1 MWVEP
6 NAWLLLLAFL
16 VWRRGIKQFPAFL
29 AFALVAP
36 FVQWAMYFA
45 DIAPSVDATNFW
57 RMDWASLVVEGSL
70 KFVLV
75 GEIFGNVFGSYPAV
89 ARLGRS
95 LIRGGG
101 IVLVLAAAVAAGF
114 APKDSLFGIV
124 SGAHLLEQTI
134 FLVESGLLV
143 LIFAFSSY
151 FHISWGRQI
160 FGIAL
165 GLGISSCVH
174 LATWAAMANGGLAD
188 STRYRLD
195 FVNMAT
201 YNLSILIWY
210 YYLLVPRKIQT
221 KPKPRPSEPPA
232 DPLAGP
238 SVEEHLDEWN
248 RELERLL
255 Q

>member
-6 NAWLLLLAFL
+6 NALLLLLAFL
-16 VWRRGIKQFPAFL
+16 VWRRGIYRQFPAFF
-29 AFALVAP
+29 AFALFAP
-36 FVQWAMYFA
+36 LAQLALYLA
-45 DIAPSVDATNFW
+45 DIVPSVSPMGFW
-57 RMDWASLVVEGSL
+57 RADWASLIVEGSL

-75 GEIFGNVFGSYPAV
+75 GQIFGNVFGSYPSV

-101 IVLVLAAAVAAGF
+101 IVLVLAAAVAAAF
-114 APKDSLFGIV
+114 AQNDSRFGIV
-124 SGAHLLEQTI
+124 SGVHRLEQTI
-134 FLVESGLLV
+134 FLIECGLLV

-174 LATWAAMANGGLAD
+174 LATWAAMANGHLPDA
-188 STRYRLD
+188 TRYRLD
-195 FVNMAT
+195 FLNMAA
-201 YNLSILIWY
+201 YHVSILIWY
-210 YYLLVPRKIQT
+210 YYLLVSQ
-221 KPKPRPSEPPA
+221 KPKTRPPEPPA
-232 DPLAGP
+232 DPPAGP
-238 SVEEHLDEWN
+238 PVEEHLDEWN